1 MKFPELNSLSAG
13 GPPSDATP
21 LQSALLIPIT
31 LREKAELRTIIDSD
45 VTFAG
50 LLEQHTNALV
60 SQFGIKRPEV
70 FLKGLASFMWQTL
83 QAIWNLENAGAG
95 VPGLVTSSE
104 EVPSGFSSRP
114 KTAPNVN
121 AILGGKK
128 GGGAIFGGMSSA
140 DFASNAL
147 LPRLHVKQ
155 RIESLEL
162 ENKELKNKLEH
173 CRHDY
178 LKELTGLR
186 ERIRE
191 LDEPTLQE
199 IDKLVYMSSS
209 FRLIEELSKLKTVK
223 LLIILNSF

>member
-1 MKFPELNSLSAG
+1 M
-13 GPPSDATP
+13 
-21 LQSALLIPIT
+21 
-31 LREKAELRTIIDSD
+31 
-45 VTFAG
+45 
-50 LLEQHTNALV
+50 
-60 SQFGIKRPEV
+60 
-70 FLKGLASFMWQTL
+70 
-83 QAIWNLENAGAG
+83 
-95 VPGLVTSSE
+95 
-104 EVPSGFSSRP
+104 FS
-114 KTAPNVN
+114 KNVN

-128 GGGAIFGGMSSA
+128 GIFGGMSSA

-162 ENKELKNKLEH
+162 ENKDLKNKLEH

-209 FRLIEELSKLKTVK
+209 LRRIEKLSKFKTVMF
-223 LLIILNSF
+223 IILNSF